1 MGFMFKCMPDSYFD
15 EMKKSNPD
23 VDIDYHDKFL
33 AELAETEASS
43 QGGEREPLD
52 LTEFVRLLDF
62 NRRWTY
68 SGSLTTI
75 PCAEGILWNV
85 VEHVIP
91 IRQSTLDQYNNF
103 RKIEEEQVTNKL
115 AEGAEEDP
123 WMKEAKDVEYP
134 LNGSSFKKDG
144 DKFMRLALCNRK
156 VLDTNDRPVYHIDM
170 ASKDD

>member
-33 AELAETEASS
+33 ADLAETEASS

-68 SGSLTTI
+68 NGSLTTI

-103 RKIEEEQVTNKL
+103 RKIEEEQITNKL
-115 AEGAEEDP
+115 AKGAEEDP

-134 LNGSSFKKDG
+134 LNGSSFRKDG
-144 DKFMRLALCNRK
+144 DRFMRLALCNRK
-156 VLDTNDRPVYHIDM
+156 VLDTIDRPVYHIDM
-170 ASKDD
+170 TSKDD